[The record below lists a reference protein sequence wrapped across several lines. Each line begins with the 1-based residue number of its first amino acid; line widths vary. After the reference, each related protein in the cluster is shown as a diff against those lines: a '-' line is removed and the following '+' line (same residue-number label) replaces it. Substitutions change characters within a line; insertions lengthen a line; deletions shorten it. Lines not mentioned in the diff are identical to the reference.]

1 MLKKIGII
9 SLSFLLCAC
18 SLGVQLKKSMFTIEL
33 GKDIYANPTLYL
45 KNATFSSRLKVVS
58 KSVGVDKKNNRF
70 MTSGMDYLVVGEYD
84 FAIVDGSKEYPFVI
98 KVKDTTAPVCAS
110 EVGQITIGVGQNV
123 DWNSYFHATDLSGV
137 TFEANVDT
145 STASTQDVQVKNQRS
160 FWKFSHEKCKCGRS
174 IMKKADEILIV
185 CIMIVAVVLCV
196 PLFFSKNENVY
207 ASVYVKEKQVLR
219 IDLFKR

>member
-1 MLKKIGII
+1 MNLVKTFQKSGMKHRLAKVKQMASELKEELMLKKIGII

-84 FAIVDGSKEYPFVI
+84 FAIVDGSKEYP
-98 KVKDTTAPVCAS
+98 
-110 EVGQITIGVGQNV
+110 
-123 DWNSYFHATDLSGV
+123 L
-137 TFEANVDT
+137 
-145 STASTQDVQVKNQRS
+145 
-160 FWKFSHEKCKCGRS
+160 
-174 IMKKADEILIV
+174 
-185 CIMIVAVVLCV
+185 
-196 PLFFSKNENVY
+196 
-207 ASVYVKEKQVLR
+207 
-219 IDLFKR
+219 

>member
-9 SLSFLLCAC
+9 GLSFLLCAC

-98 KVKDTTAPVCAS
+98 KVKDTTAPVCAN
-110 EVGQITIGVGQNV
+110 EVNQITIGV
-123 DWNSYFHATDLSGV
+123 D
-137 TFEANVDT
+137 
-145 STASTQDVQVKNQRS
+145 R
-160 FWKFSHEKCKCGRS
+160 
-174 IMKKADEILIV
+174 ILIG
-185 CIMIVAVVLCV
+185 IPTFMQQIYRELLLK
-196 PLFFSKNENVY
+196 PMLIHLLHPHRMYK
-207 ASVYVKEKQVLR
+207 
-219 IDLFKR
+219 

>member
-84 FAIVDGSKEYPFVI
+84 FSIVDGSKEYPFVI

-110 EVGQITIGVGQNV
+110 EVGQITIGVGENV

-145 STASTQDVQVKNQRS
+145 STASTQDVQVKISDRFGNS
-160 FWKFSHEKCKCGRS
+160 VTKNVS
-174 IMKKADEILIV
+174 
-185 CIMIVAVVLCV
+185 VVV
-196 PLFFSKNENVY
+196 
-207 ASVYVKEKQVLR
+207 Q
-219 IDLFKR
+219 

>member
-110 EVGQITIGVGQNV
+110 EVGRMYLGL
-123 DWNSYFHATDLSGV
+123 D
-137 TFEANVDT
+137 
-145 STASTQDVQVKNQRS
+145 R
-160 FWKFSHEKCKCGRS
+160 
-174 IMKKADEILIV
+174 ILIGIPIFMQQI
-185 CIMIVAVVLCV
+185 CRELLLKLMLIC
-196 PLFFSKNENVY
+196 PLHQHRMYK
-207 ASVYVKEKQVLR
+207 
-219 IDLFKR
+219 

>member
-9 SLSFLLCAC
+9 GLSFLLCAC
-18 SLGVQLKKSMFTIEL
+18 SLGVQLKKSMFT
-33 GKDIYANPTLYL
+33 IYANPTLYL

-110 EVGQITIGVGQNV
+110 EVSQITIGVGQNI

-145 STASTQDVQVKNQRS
+145 STASTQDVQVKISDRFGNS
-160 FWKFSHEKCKCGRS
+160 VTKNVS
-174 IMKKADEILIV
+174 
-185 CIMIVAVVLCV
+185 VVV
-196 PLFFSKNENVY
+196 
-207 ASVYVKEKQVLR
+207 Q
-219 IDLFKR
+219 

>member
-1 MLKKIGII
+1 
-9 SLSFLLCAC
+9 
-18 SLGVQLKKSMFTIEL
+18 MFTIEL

-98 KVKDTTAPVCAS
+98 KLKIQRLQYVQVKWVKSQLGLDRMLIGIPTFMR
-110 EVGQITIGVGQNV
+110 QI
-123 DWNSYFHATDLSGV
+123 YRELLLK
-137 TFEANVDT
+137 ANVDT
-145 STASTQDVQVKNQRS
+145 STASTQDVQVKISDRFGNS
-160 FWKFSHEKCKCGRS
+160 VTKNVGCGRS
-174 IMKKADEILIV
+174 IMKKADKILIV

-196 PLFFSKNENVY
+196 PLFLVKMKMCMRVYMLRKNKF
-207 ASVYVKEKQVLR
+207 YV
-219 IDLFKR
+219 

>member
-110 EVGQITIGVGQNV
+110 EVGQITIGVV
-123 DWNSYFHATDLSGV
+123 
-137 TFEANVDT
+137 
-145 STASTQDVQVKNQRS
+145 R
-160 FWKFSHEKCKCGRS
+160 
-174 IMKKADEILIV
+174 ILIG
-185 CIMIVAVVLCV
+185 IPTFMRQIYRELLLKLMLIR
-196 PLFFSKNENVY
+196 PLHPHRMYK
-207 ASVYVKEKQVLR
+207 
-219 IDLFKR
+219 